1 MIFIII
7 GVALVLIAGWVIS
20 VYNSLVTL
28 RERVSNATAQ
38 IATQIESRWDAL
50 RSLIDA
56 TKEYSKYEGE
66 TLEKITES
74 RASIGRNSS
83 VSDIEADQSQF
94 NNVLGRLIAVSESY
108 PDLKA
113 SNIYQSTMDS
123 INQYENNVR
132 NARMIFNDIVTKFNR
147 KLQVFP
153 SNIVASIFNFKQQE
167 YFQAT
172 ESKQEMPRW
181 N

>member
-1 MIFIII
+1 MWLIVLGII
-7 GVALVLIAGWVIS
+7 VLLIVVWVIS
-20 VYNSLVTL
+20 IYNSLVSL

-38 IATQIESRWDAL
+38 IATQIESRWDAVK
-50 RSLIDA
+50 SLIDA
-56 TKEYSKYEGE
+56 TKEYSEYEGE

-74 RASIGRNSS
+74 RSSIGRNSS
-83 VSDIEADQSQF
+83 VSEMEKDQEQF

-113 SNIYQSTMDS
+113 SNVYQSTMDS

-132 NARMIFNDIVTKFNR
+132 NSRMIYNDVVTRLNR
-147 KLQVFP
+147 KIQVFP
-153 SNIVASIFNFKQQE
+153 SNIVASMFNFKLGE
-167 YFQAT
+167 YFEAT
-172 ESKQEMPRW
+172 ETKREMPSW

>member
-1 MIFIII
+1 MWLIVLGII
-7 GVALVLIAGWVIS
+7 VLLIVVWVIS
-20 VYNSLVTL
+20 TYNSLVSL

-38 IATQIESRWDAL
+38 IATQIESRWDAVK
-50 RSLIDA
+50 SLIDA
-56 TKEYSKYEGE
+56 TKEYSEYEGE

-74 RASIGRNSS
+74 RSSIGRNSS
-83 VSDIEADQSQF
+83 VSEMEKDQEQF

-113 SNIYQSTMDS
+113 SNVYQSTMDS

-132 NARMIFNDIVTKFNR
+132 NSRMIYNDVVTRLNR
-147 KLQVFP
+147 KIQVFP
-153 SNIVASIFNFKQQE
+153 SNIVASMFNFKLGE
-167 YFQAT
+167 YFEAT
-172 ESKQEMPRW
+172 ETKREMPSW